1 MLPYQ
6 EFQLGQWKLLLMKS
20 GHHNS
25 LVQQVGEGNPCLVD
39 FPWSVR
45 FLGLCKVKKLPYL
58 ILLRSF
64 LQCFCMVFYPISSIL
79 DQFFCFICIQFLA
92 DYKDFSQDLMEYMLP
107 PQLPELPQSQHDLT
121 KVLFREQCGKIPLTG
136 KPTLPFEGNGAM
148 IQRFLIQADDSELPL
163 MLSAAM
169 KDLRHSFIQYPR

>member
-1 MLPYQ
+1 VETFAHEIWTPQ
-6 EFQLGQWKLLLMKS
+6 QL
-20 GHHNS
+20 
-25 LVQQVGEGNPCLVD
+25 
-39 FPWSVR
+39 
-45 FLGLCKVKKLPYL
+45 
-58 ILLRSF
+58 
-64 LQCFCMVFYPISSIL
+64 
-79 DQFFCFICIQFLA
+79 

>member
-1 MLPYQ
+1 
-6 EFQLGQWKLLLMKS
+6 
-20 GHHNS
+20 
-25 LVQQVGEGNPCLVD
+25 
-39 FPWSVR
+39 
-45 FLGLCKVKKLPYL
+45 
-58 ILLRSF
+58 
-64 LQCFCMVFYPISSIL
+64 
-79 DQFFCFICIQFLA
+79 
-92 DYKDFSQDLMEYMLP
+92 MEYMLP

-121 KVLFREQCGKIPLTG
+121 KVLFPEQCGKIPLTG

>member
-1 MLPYQ
+1 
-6 EFQLGQWKLLLMKS
+6 MKEI
-20 GHHNS
+20 
-25 LVQQVGEGNPCLVD
+25 LAWLI
-39 FPWSVR
+39 
-45 FLGLCKVKKLPYL
+45 FLGLLGSLDCVKLKKLPYL

-121 KVLFREQCGKIPLTG
+121 KVLFPEQCGKIPLTG

-169 KDLRHSFIQYPR
+169 NDLRQLHPVSKVNISFHIASIFTGLFCSFHYYS